1 MQIPMMLVIID
12 RGPMEKIPRQ
22 VAEYEIPLLE
32 MIHGGGSVRDS
43 GEQIDAVR
51 DIDSPESEYER
62 LLGAYGDDDKSGM
75 PLVERVHGRI
85 SEFCALLDARYGN
98 HDVDTEGDPAP
109 RKRRASA

>member
-12 RGPMEKIPRQ
+12 RGPMEKIPRH
-22 VAEYEIPLLE
+22 VAEHEIPLLE

-43 GEQIDAVR
+43 GEPIDAVR
-51 DIDSPESEYER
+51 EIDSPEAEYER
-62 LLGAYGDDDKSGM
+62 LLNTYGDDEKSGM

-98 HDVDTEGDPAP
+98 HDGDAEGDPAP

>member
-12 RGPMEKIPRQ
+12 RGPMEKIPRH
-22 VAEYEIPLLE
+22 VAEHEIPLLE

-43 GEQIDAVR
+43 GEPIDAVR
-51 DIDSPESEYER
+51 EIDSPEAEYER
-62 LLGAYGDDDKSGM
+62 LLNTYGDDEKSGM

-85 SEFCALLDARYGN
+85 SEFCELLEARYGSPA
-98 HDVDTEGDPAP
+98 DESSGEPAP